1 MAGRRGRRKGSGN
14 GGICAPYREKIIE
27 LAKQGFNMKEMLPY
41 LEKEGLYISYE
52 ALAIYC
58 KKTGIKTSATRICDY
73 CRYDERFPVMS
84 TNRKDIRICKLYGY
98 GHYAK
103 TVPRWCDDGFER
115 KD

>member
-1 MAGRRGRRKGSGN
+1 MKRGRKSAD
-14 GGICAPYREKIIE
+14 GGICAPYRERIIE
-27 LAKQGFNMKEMLPY
+27 LVEQGFTLKDVQEQ

-52 ALAIYC
+52 AFTNYC
-58 KKTGIKTSATRICDY
+58 KKKGIKTSATRICDY

-103 TVPRWCDDGFER
+103 TVPRWCDGGFER
-115 KD
+115 K